1 MDRESKLSPL
11 TSLGGA
17 VGTVASLFFF
27 VFHGTINVIHDIEI
41 QQNENEKIMPNKK
54 HNRTKKEGK
63 KRYMMVRD
71 RD

>member
-54 HNRTKKEGK
+54 HNRTKKKE
-63 KRYMMVRD
+63 RRD
-71 RD
+71 T